1 MPGLYNADAG
11 KVAEEICSIGEHAT
25 TAQIVEKARDAG
37 TELHKCFEWDDTKA
51 AEKWRLQTARN
62 VVCSLVFREK
72 EQTEAPAM
80 RLFFKTDA
88 ASGYAETT
96 TIIQNADEYQKL
108 LQRALGELRAF
119 QRKYQS
125 LVELDGLMETIE
137 ALTA

>member
-1 MPGLYNADAG
+1 M
-11 KVAEEICSIGEHAT
+11 
-25 TAQIVEKARDAG
+25 EKARDAQ
-37 TELHKCFEWDDTKA
+37 TELHKCFEWDDRTA

-62 VVCSLVFREK
+62 VVCNLVFREK
-72 EQTEAPAM
+72 GQAEAQAL
-80 RLFFKTDA
+80 RLFYKTDA
-88 ASGYAETT
+88 ASGYAETA

-119 QRKYQS
+119 QRKYQT